1 MATQYNVVIDLRK
14 HTSDPEEALEFVQ
27 EFESAIHKYEI
38 GKVTACGA
46 TKDGASAAL
55 TLVTDDEEEANFF
68 LEDYLEHCGVYKDT
82 KVTTK
87 PHEEPA

>member
-1 MATQYNVVIDLRK
+1 MAIQISVVIDLRE
-14 HTSDPEEALEFVQ
+14 HTSDPEEALEFAQ

-55 TLVTDDEEEANFF
+55 TFLTDDLEEANYF
-68 LEDYLEHCGVYKDT
+68 LEDYLEHCGVYQDT

-87 PHEEPA
+87 PFHP